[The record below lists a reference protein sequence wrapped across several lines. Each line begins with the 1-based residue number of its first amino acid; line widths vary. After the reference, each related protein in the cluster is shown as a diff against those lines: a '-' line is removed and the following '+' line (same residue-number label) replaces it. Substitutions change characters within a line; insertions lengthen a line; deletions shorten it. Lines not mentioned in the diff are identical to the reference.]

1 MYKLYDSE
9 GGYIGSFPSWKQAD
23 NYRFAK
29 GNPPG
34 WKIVHISYCMNC
46 WTFKK

>member
-29 GNPPG
+29 GNKY
-34 WKIVHISYCMNC
+34 WKINSSVSYCLNC

>member
-23 NYRFAK
+23 NYRFTY
-29 GNPPG
+29 GNSE
-34 WKIVHISYCMNC
+34 WKIKSSVSYCLNC
-46 WTFKK
+46 WTF